1 MAYHSMMISVAE
13 VIDEVSAAK
22 TRKERLAILA
32 KNNCRALQAC
42 LKANF
47 DDAIQFVDL
56 GKKID
61 FVADAAPFGHN
72 PSTLHMEH
80 KKFYIFMEGPS
91 RLTTERRRQ
100 LVCQICEALH
110 PDEADIF
117 YACIRKKLKRKGLTK
132 LLVKDAFPGLLSE
145 PVSTESTP
153 SEATE

>member
-1 MAYHSMMISVAE
+1 MAMMISVAE

-32 KNNCRALQAC
+32 KNECLAVKAC

-47 DDAIQFVDL
+47 DDTIQFVDL
-56 GKKID
+56 GKKIE
-61 FVADAAPFGHN
+61 FVPDAAPFGHN
-72 PSTLHMEH
+72 PTTLHMEH

-91 RLTTERRRQ
+91 RLTVERRRQ
-100 LVCQICEALH
+100 LVCQICEGLH

-132 LLVKDAFPGLLSE
+132 ALVKDAFPGLLSE
-145 PVSTESTP
+145 PTP
-153 SEATE
+153 AEPAEATE

>member
-1 MAYHSMMISVAE
+1 MAMMISIAE

-32 KNNCRALQAC
+32 KNDCKALTAC

-47 DDAIQFVDL
+47 DDTIQFVDL
-56 GKKID
+56 GKKKIE
-61 FVADAAPFGHN
+61 FVPDAAPFGHN
-72 PSTLHMEH
+72 PTTLHMEH

-91 RLTTERRRQ
+91 RLTVERRRQ
-100 LVCQICEALH
+100 LVCQICEGLH

-132 LLVKDAFPGLLSE
+132 ALVKDAFPGLLIEPTPAEASE
-145 PVSTESTP
+145 
-153 SEATE
+153 

>member
-1 MAYHSMMISVAE
+1 MAMMISVAE

-32 KNNCRALQAC
+32 KNDCRALQAC

-47 DDAIQFVDL
+47 DNAIQFVDL
-56 GKKID
+56 GKKIE
-61 FVADAAPFGHN
+61 FVPDAAPFGHN
-72 PSTLHMEH
+72 PTTLHMEH
-80 KKFYIFMEGPS
+80 KKFYIFMAGPS

-100 LVCQICEALH
+100 LVCQICEGLH

-132 LLVKDAFPGLLSE
+132 ALVKDAYPGLLPE
-145 PVSTESTP
+145 PAPAKTP
-153 SEATE
+153 DEATE